1 MPSIK
6 LGLVI
11 IASLIICSLA
21 LYALHLH
28 KQIKNKQQAAQ
39 LEEDEKRQLAQ
50 ANLDKRNNNIIA
62 DIRFIAQSLISEQ
75 CEVTEAVLRIH
86 HLADALDSDI
96 MQQQQFTT
104 LHQHFN
110 ACKTMAIKDS
120 YKELS
125 KKQRFQQDQ
134 QRFRLEQE
142 NSDQVLAEAQLI
154 IQYSFDNLKNLH

>member
-21 LYALHLH
+21 LYALYLH
-28 KQIKNKQQAAQ
+28 MQIKSEQQATQ
-39 LEEDEKRQLAQ
+39 LKDDEERLLAQ
-50 ANLDKRNNNIIA
+50 KNLDKRNNNIIA

-142 NSDQVLAEAQLI
+142 NSEQVLAEAQLI

>member
-21 LYALHLH
+21 LYALFLH
-28 KQIKNKQQAAQ
+28 VQIKSKQQAAQ
-39 LEEDEKRQLAQ
+39 LEKDEKRLLAQ

-62 DIRFIAQSLISEQ
+62 DIRFIAQSLISKQ
-75 CEVTEAVLRIH
+75 CEITEAVLRIH

-96 MQQQQFTT
+96 MQQQQFST

-110 ACKTMAIKDS
+110 ACKSMAIKGA
-120 YKELS
+120 YKELT

-134 QRFRLEQE
+134 QRFRLEQD
-142 NSDQVLAEAQLI
+142 NNKQVLAEAQLI
-154 IQYSFDNLKNLH
+154 IQYSFDNLKTLH

>member
-1 MPSIK
+1 M
-6 LGLVI
+6 
-11 IASLIICSLA
+11 
-21 LYALHLH
+21 
-28 KQIKNKQQAAQ
+28 Q
-39 LEEDEKRQLAQ
+39 L
-50 ANLDKRNNNIIA
+50 
-62 DIRFIAQSLISEQ
+62 
-75 CEVTEAVLRIH
+75 
-86 HLADALDSDI
+86 
-96 MQQQQFTT
+96 QQFTT

-142 NSDQVLAEAQLI
+142 NSEQVLAEAQLI